1 MEILHALSSINC
13 HCLGIFSTISKC
25 IFFKLPLPQGI
36 AFALSHFYVI
46 ITCCQ
51 DLVLLHSD
59 FSLEK
64 ETSSSFYCVSLQGLI
79 LRSCNS
85 ISSLVEEA
93 KRANKTAQCYKE
105 GSTLFGTIIRSI
117 KDHNRT
123 DYNRRNLWK

>member
-46 ITCCQ
+46 ITCCH
-51 DLVLLHSD
+51 DPLVLLHSG

-64 ETSSSFYCVSLQGLI
+64 ETSSSFYGVIFAGSDPEI
-79 LRSCNS
+79 L
-85 ISSLVEEA
+85 
-93 KRANKTAQCYKE
+93 
-105 GSTLFGTIIRSI
+105 
-117 KDHNRT
+117 
-123 DYNRRNLWK
+123 